1 MKKNK
6 ILLSVLPVLVLLFA
20 LSLTSFAAD
29 SYSVEENTVYVST
42 YAELKAELED
52 LNATADSNKLVVLK
66 NNISVTNQDIDYN
79 ISISYPGKLFLDLNG
94 YNLNVD
100 SNRTDALFN
109 IRKAKSQSDYP
120 KTTFTILNSKTKVQ
134 STVTLHSNSYAYNG
148 AR

>member
-52 LNATADSNKLVVLK
+52 L
-66 NNISVTNQDIDYN
+66 
-79 ISISYPGKLFLDLNG
+79 
-94 YNLNVD
+94 
-100 SNRTDALFN
+100 
-109 IRKAKSQSDYP
+109 
-120 KTTFTILNSKTKVQ
+120 
-134 STVTLHSNSYAYNG
+134 
-148 AR
+148 